1 MEERVVSAASELGR
15 ERGRTPRS
23 LVVCEGEHLGKEHG
37 TRWDRQEDPGRS
49 PTVPLRI
56 TRKLQ
61 PGEEQLAVIAMP
73 RCSMHLGPEATSLAL
88 KPRRKDVKNKVRS
101 ANHSWVFENT
111 ALIPFSPFS
120 PVP

>member
-1 MEERVVSAASELGR
+1 MEEEVISAASELGR

-61 PGEEQLAVIAMP
+61 PGEEEQLAVIAMP
-73 RCSMHLGPEATSLAL
+73 RCSMQ
-88 KPRRKDVKNKVRS
+88 
-101 ANHSWVFENT
+101 
-111 ALIPFSPFS
+111 IPQA
-120 PVP
+120 